1 MAAVF
6 AKVFARHDEFRNAV
20 GKYKEG
26 KGAELRLGLELGY
39 GYRVK
44 VMVSRACLDPRLIA
58 TRSSLIVCDH
68 VQSKTRLI
76 VIIAK
81 LGIIYTAWPH
91 NGILSILSLKPQST
105 YMYRPINTA
114 PGEQKD
120 RSGRVSSSSRLA
132 AIN

>member
-44 VMVSRACLDPRLIA
+44 VMVSRACLDQLLIA

-68 VQSKTRLI
+68 VRSETRLI
-76 VIIAK
+76 A
-81 LGIIYTAWPH
+81 L
-91 NGILSILSLKPQST
+91 LS
-105 YMYRPINTA
+105 
-114 PGEQKD
+114 
-120 RSGRVSSSSRLA
+120 
-132 AIN
+132 